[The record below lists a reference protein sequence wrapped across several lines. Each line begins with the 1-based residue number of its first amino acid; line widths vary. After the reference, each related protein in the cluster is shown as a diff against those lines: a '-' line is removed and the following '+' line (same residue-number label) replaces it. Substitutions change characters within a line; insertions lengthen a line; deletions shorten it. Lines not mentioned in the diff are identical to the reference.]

1 MSSHRPVPIA
11 YVVASMHTGG
21 TQTHLL
27 QVLRLLDRERFAP
40 HVFALRDEGDLLS
53 RVAAL
58 DVPVATLGMSG
69 GLGSVVDW
77 QGARRLVGELKV
89 LGPGLVHGYLLRGN
103 FFAAVCAR
111 MAGVKRVVTSR
122 RGLHEPSGLSEWAAV
137 RVSNA
142 LTDLVTGN
150 SPAVLEF
157 TERVE
162 GVKPDRMLMIP
173 SGIDLHRFQVAAEPA
188 DREADGPVLAVVM
201 QFKPRKGYPVLLDVI
216 SVLAKEFPG
225 LRVRVAGESELAG
238 EAAELARARGVADRI
253 EPCGIVDDM
262 PAFFAEADVFLLPSE
277 TEGMSNAL
285 LEAMAMEMPVVS
297 TAVGGAPIMI
307 DHGISGYL
315 VEYGDVQGTASV
327 LRTLFNDESLG
338 TEMGRAARERVEQRF
353 SAESM
358 VRQME
363 DMYEDLIAKGA

>member
-1 MSSHRPVPIA
+1 MSSSRPVPIA

-58 DVPVATLGMSG
+58 DVPVTTLGMSG
-69 GLGSVVDW
+69 GLGRLVDW
-77 QGARRLVGELKV
+77 QGARRLVGELKL
-89 LGPGLVHGYLLRGN
+89 LGPSLVHGYLLRGN
-103 FFAAVCAR
+103 FFASVCGR
-111 MAGVKRVVTSR
+111 LAGVKWVVTSR

-137 RVSNA
+137 RVSNSLA
-142 LTDLVTGN
+142 NLVTGN

-162 GVKPDRMLMIP
+162 GVKSDKMLMIP
-173 SGIDLHRFQVAAEPA
+173 SGIDLRRFQVAAEST
-188 DREADGPVLAVVM
+188 DRQADGPVLAVVM
-201 QFKPRKGYPVLLDVI
+201 QFKPRKGYPVLLDVV
-216 SVLAKEFPG
+216 SVLATEFPG
-225 LRVRVAGESELAG
+225 LRVRVAGERELAG
-238 EAAELARARGVADRI
+238 EAAELAHARGVADRI

-285 LEAMAMEMPVVS
+285 LEAMAMQMPVVS

-315 VEYGDVQGTASV
+315 VEYGDVQGTANL
-327 LRTLFNDESLG
+327 LRMIFNDRALG
-338 TEMGRAARERVEQRF
+338 AEMGRKARERVEQRF

-363 DMYEDLIAKGA
+363 DMYEALIAKGA